1 MATTLTPF
9 PEIGLPLPNFSLPA
23 VDGKNYSQADFL
35 RGKPFVVVFMCNHCP
50 YVQAVEDRLVTLGQ
64 DLQALQIP
72 MVGICSNDENS
83 HPEDSFE
90 NLKKRAEEKRYSF
103 PYLYDKTQEVAKSFG
118 ALCTP
123 DFFVYDSKGLL
134 AYRGRLDDSWKDP
147 SRVTRRELFEAVKV
161 LNDGGPFPEQQIP
174 SMGCSIKWL

>member
-9 PEIGLPLPNFSLPA
+9 PEIGLPFPQFSLVA
-23 VDGKNYSQADFL
+23 TSGQTFTQADFL
-35 RGKPFVVVFMCNHCP
+35 RGKPIVTVFMCNHCP
-50 YVQAVEDRLVTLGQ
+50 YVQAIEERLITLGH

-72 MVGICSNDENS
+72 MLAICSNDEKN

-90 NLKKRAEEKRYSF
+90 NLKKRAEEKHYPF
-103 PYLYDKTQEVAKSFG
+103 PYLYDQKQEAAKKFG

-123 DFFVYDSKGLL
+123 DFFVYDRQGRL
-134 AYRGRLDDSWKDP
+134 AYRGRLDDSWKDATK
-147 SRVTRRELFEAVKV
+147 VTRRELLDAVKL
-161 LNDGGPFPEQQIP
+161 LNTGAPAPEQQTP